1 MRKELTLYSTLLLS
15 FANNPAGAFPGRDT
29 IPLSAPA
36 TSVAPGRPAAAAA
49 STVSVNIYPDSIL
62 SDVSR
67 HPLGINLDYF
77 MDDDQYLHPRRRLAD
92 ALKDMGVKYL
102 RYPGGNKSD
111 FYFFSIPPYDRSIPT
126 LARTGKDAVGG
137 RNRALDSSATGFKND
152 VLDFDE
158 FIDLCRETDAE
169 PVIVVAADEYL
180 VNYPPGSTWSTKQ
193 QLLINAR
200 EWVRYANIKKR
211 YGVRYWMIGNETW
224 GPENKNS
231 TADIYAQDVMDFS
244 KAMKAVD
251 STIMII
257 PNGNNDKWWKT
268 ILAKDSGYI
277 DAICLSNYP
286 VYKLPDGYA
295 SYRDSVID
303 LMRPVRAAIHAID
316 EYASSSD
323 KAKLKVIVAEYGPF
337 DWGGKWPF
345 TNTMGYNLAN
355 FELTGEE
362 LKEPRLDFSCFW
374 NTRWIDNDEDKH
386 SVFDALDRNG
396 NFNANGYGL
405 MIWGKF
411 LGAQM
416 VQTTSTTHLRTFA
429 SCSRDKKALFI
440 YLVNKSADPADVS
453 LQMIGH
459 DPAAILQA
467 WELTGTGP
475 DDLSPV
481 WWKVE
486 DMDMDHPVNV
496 KGTSIMVLEYQL
508 K

>member
-1 MRKELTLYSTLLLS
+1 
-15 FANNPAGAFPGRDT
+15 
-29 IPLSAPA
+29 
-36 TSVAPGRPAAAAA
+36 
-49 STVSVNIYPDSIL
+49 
-62 SDVSR
+62 
-67 HPLGINLDYF
+67 
-77 MDDDQYLHPRRRLAD
+77 
-92 ALKDMGVKYL
+92 
-102 RYPGGNKSD
+102 
-111 FYFFSIPPYDRSIPT
+111 
-126 LARTGKDAVGG
+126 
-137 RNRALDSSATGFKND
+137 
-152 VLDFDE
+152 
-158 FIDLCRETDAE
+158 
-169 PVIVVAADEYL
+169 
-180 VNYPPGSTWSTKQ
+180 
-193 QLLINAR
+193 
-200 EWVRYANIKKR
+200 
-211 YGVRYWMIGNETW
+211 
-224 GPENKNS
+224 
-231 TADIYAQDVMDFS
+231 VMDFS

-251 STIMII
+251 PTIMII

-268 ILAKDSGYI
+268 ILTKDSGYI

-303 LMRPVRAAIHAID
+303 LMHPVRTALHAID
-316 EYASSSD
+316 EYASLSD
-323 KAKLKVIVAEYGPF
+323 KATLKVIVAEYGPF

-345 TNTMGYNLAN
+345 TNTMAYNLAN

-374 NTRWIDNDEDKH
+374 NTRWIDNDEGRH

-429 SCSRDKKALFI
+429 SCSHDKKALFV
-440 YLVNKSADPADVS
+440 YLVNKSADPIDVT

-459 DPAAILQA
+459 DPAAIIQA

-481 WWKVE
+481 WRKVE